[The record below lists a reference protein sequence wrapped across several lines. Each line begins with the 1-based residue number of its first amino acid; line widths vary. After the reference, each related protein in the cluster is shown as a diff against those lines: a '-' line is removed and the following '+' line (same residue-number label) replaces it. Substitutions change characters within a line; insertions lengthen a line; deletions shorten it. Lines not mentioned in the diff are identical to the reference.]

1 MVREPR
7 YIVDVYEVSPGTQP
21 SQPSQA
27 LSNQWVE
34 KWCKGFG
41 GNLVEQVDPSRL
53 SVTIRSGSLAHLPRH
68 MGLGSGTQLAFAAA
82 VGLSSF
88 LGQPIP
94 STGEI
99 AAVMGRA
106 GRSAIGSYGFFQG
119 GFLVDRGVGPGD
131 VIAPLDLRL
140 EFPSTWP
147 IVLIL
152 PEHHQGLSGSS
163 ETFAFD
169 KITPTTRSVRNKMIE
184 LVNRQIVPALASSDY
199 PAFAKAIYQYGNW
212 AGDHFSAI
220 QKGPYNGP
228 LATDLVQKIRDLG
241 VPAAGQSSWGPC
253 IFAIARD
260 DEQARAL
267 TDALRDYVAQK
278 HAGRKIQFLLTHADN
293 AGAVTSIN
301 QTATR

>member
-1 MVREPR
+1 M
-7 YIVDVYEVSPGTQP
+7 VDVCEVSPGTQP

-34 KWCKGFG
+34 KWCKGFA
-41 GNLVEQVDPSRL
+41 GNMVEQVDPGRF
-53 SVTIRSGSLAHLPRH
+53 SVTIRSGSLSHLPRH

-152 PEHHQGLSGSS
+152 PEHRQGLSGSS

-169 KITPTTRSVRNKMIE
+169 KITATTRS
-184 LVNRQIVPALASSDY
+184 SSKQND
-199 PAFAKAIYQYGNW
+199 
-212 AGDHFSAI
+212 
-220 QKGPYNGP
+220 
-228 LATDLVQKIRDLG
+228 
-241 VPAAGQSSWGPC
+241 
-253 IFAIARD
+253 
-260 DEQARAL
+260 
-267 TDALRDYVAQK
+267 
-278 HAGRKIQFLLTHADN
+278 
-293 AGAVTSIN
+293 
-301 QTATR
+301 